1 MQPLLKN
8 TLKLIDLVTTISAV
22 IGGVMIAV
30 MTAIVTFAV
39 ITRYILDQPIGWS
52 EEVSIYLMIW
62 AVFLGAAYT
71 LKQEAHI
78 GVDLLMD
85 RLPPH
90 LKPFLHC
97 FHYLAGLL
105 FISTLLYKGIDMI
118 NLSVILGNRSIATDF
133 PLYIV
138 QLAVPIGAVLL
149 ILQLLSKLLH
159 LIDQWP
165 VSNNTEV

>member
-71 LKQEAHI
+71 LKQ
-78 GVDLLMD
+78 
-85 RLPPH
+85 
-90 LKPFLHC
+90 KP
-97 FHYLAGLL
+97 
-105 FISTLLYKGIDMI
+105 ISA
-118 NLSVILGNRSIATDF
+118 SIF
-133 PLYIV
+133 
-138 QLAVPIGAVLL
+138 
-149 ILQLLSKLLH
+149 
-159 LIDQWP
+159 
-165 VSNNTEV
+165 